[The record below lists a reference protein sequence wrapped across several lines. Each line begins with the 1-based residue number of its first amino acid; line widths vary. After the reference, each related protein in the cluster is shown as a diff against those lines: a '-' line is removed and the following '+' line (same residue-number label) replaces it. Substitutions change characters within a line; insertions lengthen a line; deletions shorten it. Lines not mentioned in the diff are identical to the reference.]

1 MSYAA
6 RSFEN
11 PASWLIEEQHTTTIN
26 NHQQPL
32 LSPEHKLG
40 KSHQFRGREQVLG
53 PPDRSL
59 GMGMQQASAGKVL
72 AKSFADFGDFG

>member
-6 RSFEN
+6 KSFEN
-11 PASWLIEEQHTTTIN
+11 PASWLIE
-26 NHQQPL
+26 QPL

-40 KSHQFRGREQVLG
+40 KSHQFRGRELVLG